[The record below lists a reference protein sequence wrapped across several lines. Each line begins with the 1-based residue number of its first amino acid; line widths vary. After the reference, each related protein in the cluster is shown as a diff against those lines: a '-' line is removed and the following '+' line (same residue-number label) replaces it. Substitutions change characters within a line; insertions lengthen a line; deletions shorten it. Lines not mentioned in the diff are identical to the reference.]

1 MSCATNPLSNRI
13 AVVFD
18 FDETLIADDSF
29 DALLKDCQLDIAS
42 FERDRVNPLVEKGW
56 HKYLARTYCLAQE
69 SRSREGRNKITYE
82 RLANLGQKMHLID
95 GVAEMFE
102 HLKSRAA
109 EIVPEV
115 EVEFYLI
122 SGGFVDIARN
132 TSIAKHFKRMWGCEL
147 AYSDRQELEFLKRLM
162 SHTEKTHY
170 LYHLSVG
177 IERENEQDLMYNYRD
192 LPIKELHVP
201 LNQVIYV
208 GDGTSDIPCFTVI
221 NEYGGIALGIFKDS
235 SNAKQWEH
243 RDKITNSQQLAN
255 LVPANYSP
263 DSELMRSLTLSIEC
277 ICKRIAL
284 LQLSV
289 GE

>member
-1 MSCATNPLSNRI
+1 MGYATKPLANRL

-18 FDETLIADDSF
+18 FDETLIPDDSF
-29 DALLKDCQLDIAS
+29 KILLRDCQLDVEA
-42 FERDRVNPLVEKGW
+42 FERDRVAPLIDRGW
-56 HKYLARTYCLAQE
+56 HKYLARTYCLVKESE
-69 SRSREGRNKITYE
+69 SRQGKDKITYE
-82 RLANLGQKMHLID
+82 RLANLGQKLHLID
-95 GVAEMFE
+95 GVSEMFE
-102 HLKSRAA
+102 CLRKRAKDIIP
-109 EIVPEV
+109 EI

-132 TSIAKHFKRMWGCEL
+132 TSIAKHFTKIWGCEL
-147 AYSDRQELEFLKRLM
+147 AYDENGEIRFLKQLM

-170 LYHLSVG
+170 LYYLSIG

-192 LPIKELHVP
+192 VPMEELHVP

-221 NEYGGIALGIFKDS
+221 NQYGGIALGIFQDNS
-235 SNAKQWEH
+235 TARQWEH
-243 RDKITNSQQLAN
+243 REKVTNSQQLTN
-255 LVPANYSP
+255 LVPANYNS
-263 DSELMRSLTLSIEC
+263 DSELMRSLILSIEC
-277 ICKRIAL
+277 IGKQIAL

>member
-1 MSCATNPLSNRI
+1 MSYVTKPLSNRI

-18 FDETLIADDSF
+18 FDETLIPDDSF
-29 DALLKDCQLDIAS
+29 KALLRDCQLDIEA
-42 FERDRVNPLVEKGW
+42 FERERVNPLIEQGW

-69 SRSREGRNKITYE
+69 SRQRQGKNKITYE
-82 RLANLGQKMHLID
+82 RLANLGQKLHLIK
-95 GVAEMFE
+95 GVSAMFE
-102 HLKSRAA
+102 SLRQRAV
-109 EIVPEV
+109 EIVPEI

-132 TSIAKHFKRMWGCEL
+132 TSIAEHFTRIWGCEL
-147 AYSDRQELEFLKRLM
+147 AYNAQGEIEFLKQLM

-170 LYHLSVG
+170 LYYLSIG
-177 IERENEQDLMYNYRD
+177 LERENEQDLMYNYRD
-192 LPIKELHVP
+192 VPIAELHVP

-221 NEYGGIALGIFKDS
+221 NQYGGIALGIFQDNSTAEK
-235 SNAKQWEH
+235 WEH
-243 RDKITNSQQLAN
+243 REKVTNSQQITN
-255 LVPANYSP
+255 LVPANYNQ
-263 DSELMRSLTLSIEC
+263 DSELMRSLVLGIEC
-277 ICKRIAL
+277 ISKQIAL

>member
-1 MSCATNPLSNRI
+1 MSYATKPLSNRI

-18 FDETLIADDSF
+18 FDETLIPDDSF
-29 DALLKDCQLDIAS
+29 KALLRDCQLDVES
-42 FERDRVNPLVEKGW
+42 FERDRVNPLIDRGW
-56 HKYLARTYCLAQE
+56 HKYLARTYCLAIE
-69 SRSREGRNKITYE
+69 SRSRKSKDKITYE
-82 RLANLGQKMHLID
+82 RLANLGQKLHLIE
-95 GVAEMFE
+95 GVSQMFE
-102 HLKSRAA
+102 CLKNRAT

-132 TSIAKHFKRMWGCEL
+132 TSIAKHFTQIWGCEL
-147 AYSDRQELEFLKRLM
+147 AYNDRGEIEFLKQLM

-170 LYHLSVG
+170 LYYLSMG

-192 LPIKELHVP
+192 VAIEQLHVP

-221 NEYGGIALGIFKDS
+221 NQYGGIALGIFRDNSTAQK
-235 SNAKQWEH
+235 WEH
-243 RDKITNSQQLAN
+243 REKVTNSQQITN
-255 LVPANYSP
+255 LVPANYNQN
-263 DSELMRSLTLSIEC
+263 SELMRSLILSIEC
-277 ICKRIAL
+277 ISKQIAL

>member
-1 MSCATNPLSNRI
+1 MSYATKPLSNRI

-18 FDETLIADDSF
+18 FDETLIPDDSF
-29 DALLKDCQLDIAS
+29 KALLRDCQLDVEA
-42 FERDRVNPLVEKGW
+42 FERDRVNPLIDRGW

-69 SRSREGRNKITYE
+69 SRHRESKDKITYE
-82 RLANLGQKMHLID
+82 RLASLGQKLHTIE
-95 GVAEMFE
+95 GVPEMFE
-102 HLKSRAA
+102 CLRHRAA

-132 TSIAKHFKRMWGCEL
+132 TSIAKHFTQIWGCEL
-147 AYSDRQELEFLKRLM
+147 AYDKDGEIEFLKRLM

-170 LYHLSVG
+170 LYYLSIG
-177 IERENEQDLMYNYRD
+177 IEQENEQDLMYDYRD
-192 LPIKELHVP
+192 VPSEQLHVP

-221 NEYGGIALGIFKDS
+221 NQYGGIALGVFQDNSTAEK
-235 SNAKQWEH
+235 WEH
-243 RDKITNSQQLAN
+243 REKVTNSQQITN
-255 LVPANYSP
+255 LVSANY
-263 DSELMRSLTLSIEC
+263 DRNSELMRSLILSIEC
-277 ICKRIAL
+277 ISKQIAL